1 MRTHRLP
8 ALVFLVPVLLSIGV
22 GAACRSK
29 APAAPPPEREA
40 VAPAE
45 PAATLPDRVTLTAA
59 AIAEAG
65 IQTWE
70 VKLVDLTHL
79 LVLNGEVDHDENRVV
94 SVAANV
100 RGRITRMPVDLGG
113 RVARGQAVAE
123 LESVELGR
131 AREEFIRE
139 LVALRAATRV
149 YERAKTLVAGKAISA
164 GEFQAREN
172 DYLARQ
178 ASSQAAERAL
188 HLLGDADAEIA
199 RLRSTTEAGGTL
211 PTSDAPRLALRAP
224 FGGRV
229 VERKATAGALI
240 DALQPVVTIADLS
253 SVWVFLKAYEKDLA
267 LISLGLPVT
276 IRAEAYPRESF
287 RGRLDFLD
295 SLVDPATRTMRVR
308 ATVAN
313 PNERLRPGMFV
324 KGQVD
329 IPRPQAEAH
338 PTLAVPQSALQT
350 LDAHQ
355 TVFVQA
361 SPGVFV
367 RRVVEI
373 GHTFEGM
380 TEILGGVKPGEVIVT
395 EGSFVLKSEFA
406 KALLAEE
413 D

>member
-1 MRTHRLP
+1 MQTHRIP
-8 ALVFLVPVLLSIGV
+8 ALPLLVAVLVVVGA

-29 APAAPPPEREA
+29 EPAAPPAPPEA
-40 VAPAE
+40 TAPAE
-45 PAATLPDRVTLTAA
+45 GDATLPDRVTLTSA

-100 RGRITRMPVDLGG
+100 RGRVTRMPIDLGA

-123 LESVELGR
+123 LESVDLGR

-149 YERAKTLVAGKAISA
+149 YDRAKTLVAGKAISA

-178 ASSQAAERAL
+178 ASSQAAERTL

-199 RLRSTTEAGGTL
+199 RIRATIDTGGTL

-224 FGGRV
+224 FSGRV
-229 VERKATAGALI
+229 VERKATAGTLI

-253 SVWVFLKAYEKDLA
+253 SVWVFLKVYEKDLA
-267 LISLGLPVT
+267 LVTLGLSVT
-276 IRAEAYPRESF
+276 IRADAFPSESF

-295 SLVDPATRTMRVR
+295 STVDPATRTVRVR

-313 PNERLRPGMFV
+313 ATERLRPGMFV

-329 IPRPQAEAH
+329 IPKPQSEAH

-350 LDAHQ
+350 LDAHP
-355 TVFVQA
+355 TVFVLV

-367 RRVVEI
+367 RRVVET
-373 GHTFEGM
+373 GHTFEGV
-380 TEILGGVKPGEVIVT
+380 TEILGGIKPGDVIVT

>member
-1 MRTHRLP
+1 MRTQHVL
-8 ALVFLVPVLLSIGV
+8 ALVLVTLLTCA
-22 GAACRSK
+22 GAACRKQQSSSPH
-29 APAAPPPEREA
+29 AEPETR
-40 VAPAE
+40 APAE
-45 PAATLPDRVTLTAA
+45 AEKTLPDRVTLTSA

-70 VKLVDLTHL
+70 VKLTDLTHL
-79 LVLNGEVDHDENRVV
+79 LVLNGEVDHDENRIV

-100 RGRITRMPVDLGG
+100 RGRVTRMPMDLGAS
-113 RVARGQAVAE
+113 VTRGQTVAE
-123 LESVELGR
+123 IESVDLGR
-131 AREEFIRE
+131 AREDFIKE
-139 LVALRAATRV
+139 LVALRAAARV

-178 ASSQAAERAL
+178 AASQAAERTL
-188 HLLGDADAEIA
+188 HLLGDADGEIT
-199 RLRSTTEAGGTL
+199 RIRSTIESGGTL

-229 VERKATAGALI
+229 VERKATAGALV
-240 DALQPVVTIADLS
+240 DALQPIVTIADLS
-253 SVWVFLKAYEKDLA
+253 SVWVFLKSYEKDLA
-267 LISLGLPVT
+267 LLKLGLPVA
-276 IRAEAYPRESF
+276 IRADAYPGETF
-287 RGRLDFLD
+287 HGRLDFID
-295 SLVDPATRTMRVR
+295 STVDPATRTVRVR

-313 PNERLRPGMFV
+313 PTERLRPGLFV

-329 IPRPQAEAH
+329 IPKPQSELH

-350 LDAHQ
+350 LDAHP
-355 TVFVQA
+355 TVFVQV

-367 RRVVEI
+367 RRVVET

-380 TEILGGVKPGEVIVT
+380 TEVLGGVKPGEVIVT

-406 KALLAEE
+406 KALLVEE